1 MDKKEREKQKT
12 ETKRVS
18 IWKVILNFLELEI
31 SYQKVKRQFL
41 NTPASIWIIF
51 TAANSPVA
59 FIRAWNKE

>member
-1 MDKKEREKQKT
+1 MDKREREKQKT

-41 NTPASIWIIF
+41 NTPASI
-51 TAANSPVA
+51 
-59 FIRAWNKE
+59 